1 MGHLQSAH
9 RSFSFG
15 QLRLLRNINFKTF
28 NGQKATFGIATAAEV
43 KDCSKERNNNS
54 QNVDSPKP
62 RSSFGCFDKGSKDV
76 AVLFLTESPGLNL
89 ISDQIS
95 CV

>member
-1 MGHLQSAH
+1 MGHLQSVH

-15 QLRLLRNINFKTF
+15 QLRLLKNINFQTF
-28 NGQKATFGIATAAEV
+28 NEQTNTFGIATAAEV
-43 KDCSKERNNNS
+43 KDRSKERNNNS

-76 AVLFLTESPGLNL
+76 AILFLAESPCLNL
-89 ISDQIS
+89 ISD
-95 CV
+95 